1 MERFDWKTMTTA
13 LASYKRLELSEWE
26 GNTAEIISHNLII
39 LMKIAATQIRI
50 GFIFYSLRLANI
62 KREIFEEKKY
72 NLKKKHGL

>member
-50 GFIFYSLRLANI
+50 GFIFTLFAWRTSNERYS
-62 KREIFEEKKY
+62 
-72 NLKKKHGL
+72 KKKNTI